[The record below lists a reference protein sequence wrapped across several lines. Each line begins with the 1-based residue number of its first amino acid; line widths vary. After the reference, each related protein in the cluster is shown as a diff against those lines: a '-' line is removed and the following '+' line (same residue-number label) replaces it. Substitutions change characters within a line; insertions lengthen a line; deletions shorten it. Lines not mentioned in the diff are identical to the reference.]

1 MVSPPPDVGN
11 QPTQATATRP
21 AAAAPERG
29 APPPSGP
36 ASALD
41 RADIKPLDVS
51 AALQI
56 LVAEVREAF
65 TLLLIEAGATSNP
78 GSAGS
83 AGSARGT
90 ADPYTGPGNAVAAA
104 DIGTAVPVGIAGNPD
119 SAGNVGSARALV
131 DTVLQSLPETLDEA
145 AWSEALPQVEA
156 ALQAGVQRAFD
167 VVNGWRDVSPVVLEA
182 TQASA
187 KLALQV
193 LSDEPQNPLWLRPE
207 WLAMAPRLA
216 RFWRRRR
223 KLRRRLTDPDYDTNA
238 EWDEGDGYAP

>member
-11 QPTQATATRP
+11 KPTLATATRQ
-21 AAAAPERG
+21 AAAVPERG
-29 APPPSGP
+29 APPPGDP

-41 RADIKPLDVS
+41 RADIKPLDLS

-65 TLLLIEAGATSNP
+65 TLLLIEAGDTSSP
-78 GSAGS
+78 SAGGAGS
-83 AGSARGT
+83 AGST
-90 ADPYTGPGNAVAAA
+90 AVTVNNAGNA
-104 DIGTAVPVGIAGNPD
+104 D
-119 SAGNVGSARALV
+119 SAGNLVSARALV
-131 DTVLQSLPETLDEA
+131 DTVLRSLPETWDEA

-156 ALQAGVQRAFD
+156 ALQTGMQRAFD
-167 VVNGWRDVSPVVLEA
+167 VISGWRDVSPVVLEA

-223 KLRRRLTDPDYDTNA
+223 KSRRRLTDPDYDTNA
-238 EWDEGDGYAP
+238 EWD

>member
-11 QPTQATATRP
+11 KPTLATATRQ
-21 AAAAPERG
+21 AVALPERG
-29 APPPSGP
+29 APLPSEP

-41 RADIKPLDVS
+41 RADIKPLDVP

-56 LVAEVREAF
+56 LIAEVREAF
-65 TLLLIEAGATSNP
+65 TLLLIEAGDTSNP
-78 GSAGS
+78 G
-83 AGSARGT
+83 
-90 ADPYTGPGNAVAAA
+90 NL
-104 DIGTAVPVGIAGNPD
+104 D

-131 DTVLQSLPETLDEA
+131 YMVLQSLPDTLDEA

-167 VVNGWRDVSPVVLEA
+167 VVGGWRDVSPVVLEA

-187 KLALQV
+187 RLALQV
-193 LSDEPQNPLWLRPE
+193 LSDEPQNPLLLRPE
-207 WLAMAPRLA
+207 WMAMAPRLA

-223 KLRRRLTDPDYDTNA
+223 KSRRRLTDPDYDRNA
-238 EWDEGDGYAP
+238 EWDEADGYAQ

>member
-11 QPTQATATRP
+11 KPTLATTTRP

-29 APPPSGP
+29 APPPSGA

-65 TLLLIEAGATSNP
+65 TLLLIEAGDTSNP
-78 GSAGS
+78 GSAGG
-83 AGSARGT
+83 A
-90 ADPYTGPGNAVAAA
+90 ADPYTGAGNAVAAA
-104 DIGTAVPVGIAGNPD
+104 DIGTAVPIGNAGNPD

-238 EWDEGDGYAP
+238 EWDEADGYTQ